1 MYVQSFKRYEKKYLL
16 TEEQFRAF
24 TEKTSDI
31 ICPDSYGLHTIR
43 NIYLDT
49 DDFTLIRRSLE
60 RPVYKEKLRIRSY
73 CAPEEDTEVF
83 FELKKK
89 YEGVVYKRRIS
100 LRVSEL
106 KAYLL
111 SRERPA
117 SLVRTGDIQIFNEID
132 HLMKRMS
139 PMPKVCLS
147 YDRQAF
153 FGREDREFR
162 ITFDSNIR
170 SRTDDLTL
178 ADDRGELLDTG
189 VENYRLMEVKTTGAV
204 PLNTARIM
212 SELKIYPVSLS
223 KYGEVYK
230 KMQSE
235 RSSALC

>member
-1 MYVQSFKRYEKKYLL
+1 MYIQSFKRYEKKYLM
-16 TEEQFRAF
+16 TEEQYRAF
-24 TEKTSDI
+24 IEKTSDI

-49 DDFTLIRRSLE
+49 DDYTLIRRSLE

-73 CAPEEDTEVF
+73 CVPEEDTAVF
-83 FELKKK
+83 FEIKKK
-89 YEGVVYKRRIS
+89 YDGVVYKRRIS
-100 LRVSEL
+100 LTSGEL
-106 KAYLL
+106 REYLL

-117 SLVRTGDIQIFNEID
+117 SLVKTGDIQIFNEID
-132 HLMKRMS
+132 HLMKRIS
-139 PMPKVCLS
+139 PKPKVCLS

-189 VENYRLMEVKTTGAV
+189 VANYRLMEVKTTGAV
-204 PLNTARIM
+204 PLDAARIM